1 MSTDLQRS
9 FRVFGQVFV
18 SSLHSAGK
26 TKRIFM
32 TVFDLNIS
40 KKKLYEISANFLQT
54 FCFPCEKVWKICTHK
69 KSTNLQH
76 NRHFTSSVKGP
87 VLTVCISPICTV
99 ILRRRL

>member
-32 TVFDLNIS
+32 TVFEINTS
-40 KKKLYEISANFLQT
+40 KKKKLYEISANFLQT
-54 FCFPCEKVWKICTHK
+54 FVFPVK
-69 KSTNLQH
+69 KFGRFALIKSLQIY
-76 NRHFTSSVKGP
+76 NIID
-87 VLTVCISPICTV
+87 IS
-99 ILRRRL
+99 LAL

>member
-1 MSTDLQRS
+1 MSTDLQRF

-32 TVFDLNIS
+32 TNLDINIS
-40 KKKLYEISANFLQT
+40 KKNFMKYLQT
-54 FCFPCEKVWKICTHK
+54 FYRHASFPSEKVWKICTHK
-69 KSTNLQH
+69 KSTNLQF

-87 VLTVCISPICTV
+87 VLTVCISPFV
-99 ILRRRL
+99 R